1 MNLTCNFINTN
12 HNPAIEQFMQ
22 SLFSKTFVDAER
34 IGSVVIDLK
43 LENSLQAPWNCVIQ
57 LNDTDQAYKA
67 EAWAANHLTAFSQAL
82 KRLKKYWDKQEEG
95 LRA

>member
-1 MNLTCNFINTN
+1 MILTCNFINTN
-12 HNPAIEQFMQ
+12 HIPAIEQFMQ
-22 SLFSKTFVDAER
+22 SLVSKTFGDTNE

-43 LENSLQAPWNCVIQ
+43 LENSLQAPWNCVIR
-57 LNDTDQAYKA
+57 LNDTDRVYKA

-82 KRLKKYWDKQEEG
+82 KRLKKYWDKQGEG